1 MLSQK
6 FNNKTQGLINL
17 KKIMNMKKTKKNWLS
32 NLKSIQQ
39 RVFQILHRVIL
50 LAVTLKNLLKSRKKD
65 MKRPEKTQKQYEY

>member
-65 MKRPEKTQKQYEY
+65 MKRPEKKKKE

>member
-39 RVFQILHRVIL
+39 KVFQILHRVIL
-50 LAVTLKNLLKSRKKD
+50 LAVMLKNLLKSRKKD
-65 MKRPEKTQKQYEY
+65 MKRPEKKKKE

>member
-39 RVFQILHRVIL
+39 KVFQILHRVIL

-65 MKRPEKTQKQYEY
+65 MKRPEKKKKE